1 VERSGAAAAAAAAAA
16 AHRTPNPPL
25 YVSLVVGSFD
35 HELARRHNDLIGEES
50 DSRSDARILVQK
62 FLELRSS
69 DSNAIA
75 KPFERTFAE
84 IA

>member
-16 AHRTPNPPL
+16 A
-25 YVSLVVGSFD
+25 VGSFD